1 MTNMSIR
8 SFKLSLAATA
18 IGAAIAMASSPVVA
32 QQAMQPMQPMK
43 IERGTILTQP
53 GVFGVFT
60 MFKLRPDWSKVP
72 AMERKSAAE
81 EVKKL
86 IEKHKDN
93 VLVDLYLTRGL
104 ETNSDFFFRINAY
117 DLAKAQTFMRE
128 FRSTTV
134 GKNADVFETL
144 VGVTKPLNYISKDK
158 SPGLNAGLSSATY
171 SGPAPRYVIVIPVKK
186 NAEWWNMS
194 PEERLKEMEVHT
206 TPTLDYLVN
215 VKRKLYHSTGLDDT
229 DFITYFETD
238 DLTAFNNLMLSL
250 AQVKENKFHVRWGNP
265 TTLGTIHSP
274 EDVIKALAE

>member
-1 MTNMSIR
+1 MKSN
-8 SFKLSLAATA
+8 SFSRFQLSLTAVA
-18 IGAAIAMASSPVVA
+18 IGATLSMVAMPVSA
-32 QQAMQPMQPMK
+32 QQAMQPMA
-43 IERGTILTQP
+43 IERATILSKP

-60 MFKLRPDWSKVP
+60 MFKLRPDWNKVS
-72 AMERKSAAE
+72 ASDRKGAAD

-117 DLAKAQTFMRE
+117 DLEKAQTFMRE
-128 FRSTTV
+128 FRSTTI
-134 GKNADVFETL
+134 GKNADVYETL

-158 SPGLNAGLSSATY
+158 SPALNAGLSSATY

-194 PEERLKEMEVHT
+194 PEERQKEMEVHT
-206 TPTLDYLVN
+206 TPTLAYLVN

-274 EDVIKALAE
+274 EDVVKALAE

>member
-1 MTNMSIR
+1 MKNMSIR
-8 SFKLSLAATA
+8 SFQLSMVATLVGATMALVSASAA
-18 IGAAIAMASSPVVA
+18 A
-32 QQAMQPMQPMK
+32 QQPATQPMT
-43 IERGTILTQP
+43 IERSTILTKP

-60 MFKLRPDWSKVP
+60 MFKLRPEWNKVP
-72 AMERKSAAE
+72 TAERKGAAE

-128 FRSTTV
+128 FRSTTI
-134 GKNADVFETL
+134 GKNADVFESL
-144 VGVTKPLNYISKDK
+144 VGVTKPLNYISKEK
-158 SPGLNAGLSSATY
+158 SPGLNAGLSSASY

-206 TPTLDYLVN
+206 TPTLAFLVN

-238 DLTAFNNLMLSL
+238 DLSAFNNLMLSL
-250 AQVKENKFHVRWGNP
+250 ASVKENKFHVRWGNP

-274 EDVIKALAE
+274 EDVVKALAE

>member
-1 MTNMSIR
+1 MKSTSIYR
-8 SFKLSLAATA
+8 FQLSLIATV
-18 IGAAIAMASSPVVA
+18 IGATLSMVALPAAA
-32 QQAMQPMQPMK
+32 QQAMQPMA
-43 IERGTILTQP
+43 IERATILTEP

-60 MFKLRPDWSKVP
+60 MFKLRPDWNKVP
-72 AMERKSAAE
+72 AAERKGAAD

-117 DLAKAQTFMRE
+117 DLAKAQIFMRE
-128 FRSTTV
+128 FRSTAI

-144 VGVTKPLNYISKDK
+144 VGVTKPLNYISKEK
-158 SPGLNAGLSSATY
+158 SPSLNAGLSSATY

-194 PEERLKEMEVHT
+194 PEERLKEIEVHT
-206 TPTLDYLVN
+206 APTLAYLVN

-250 AQVKENKFHVRWGNP
+250 AQVKENKYHVRWGNP

-274 EDVIKALAE
+274 EDVVKALAE

>member
-43 IERGTILTQP
+43 IERETILTQP

-104 ETNSDFFFRINAY
+104 ETNSDFFFRIHAY

-158 SPGLNAGLSSATY
+158 SPELNAGLSSATY

-206 TPTLDYLVN
+206 TPTLAYLVN

-250 AQVKENKFHVRWGNP
+250 AQVKENKFHVRWGSP

>member
-1 MTNMSIR
+1 
-8 SFKLSLAATA
+8 
-18 IGAAIAMASSPVVA
+18 
-32 QQAMQPMQPMK
+32 MQPMA
-43 IERGTILTQP
+43 IERATILSKP

-60 MFKLRPDWSKVP
+60 MFKLRPDWNKVS
-72 AMERKSAAE
+72 ASDRKGAAD

-117 DLAKAQTFMRE
+117 DLEKAQTFMRE
-128 FRSTTV
+128 FRSTTI
-134 GKNADVFETL
+134 GKNADVYETL

-158 SPGLNAGLSSATY
+158 SPALNAGLSSATY

-194 PEERLKEMEVHT
+194 PEERQKEMEAHT
-206 TPTLDYLVN
+206 TPTLAYLVN

-274 EDVIKALAE
+274 EDVVKALAE

>member
-1 MTNMSIR
+1 MKNTSIR
-8 SFKLSLAATA
+8 RFQLSLAATV
-18 IGAAIAMASSPVVA
+18 IGASLSMAALPAAA
-32 QQAMQPMQPMK
+32 QQATQPMA
-43 IERGTILTQP
+43 IERATILSKP

-60 MFKLRPDWSKVP
+60 MFKLRPDWNKVP
-72 AMERKSAAE
+72 AAERNGAAD

-128 FRSTTV
+128 FRSTV
-134 GKNADVFETL
+134 IGKNADIFETL

-158 SPGLNAGLSSATY
+158 SPALNAGLSSATY
-171 SGPAPRYVIVIPVKK
+171 SGPEPRYVIVIPVKK

-206 TPTLDYLVN
+206 TPTLAYLGN

-274 EDVIKALAE
+274 EDVVKALAE

>member
-1 MTNMSIR
+1 MKSTSIYR
-8 SFKLSLAATA
+8 FQLSLIATV
-18 IGAAIAMASSPVVA
+18 IGATLSMVALPAAA
-32 QQAMQPMQPMK
+32 QQAMQPMA
-43 IERGTILTQP
+43 IERARILTKP

-60 MFKLRPDWSKVP
+60 MFKLRPDWNKVP
-72 AMERKSAAE
+72 AAERKGAAD

-117 DLAKAQTFMRE
+117 DLAKAQIFMRE
-128 FRSTTV
+128 FRSTAI

-144 VGVTKPLNYISKDK
+144 VGVTKPLNYISKEK
-158 SPGLNAGLSSATY
+158 SPSLNAGLSSATY

-194 PEERLKEMEVHT
+194 PEERLKEIEVHT
-206 TPTLDYLVN
+206 APTLAYLGN

-250 AQVKENKFHVRWGNP
+250 AQVKENKYHVRWGNP

-274 EDVIKALAE
+274 EDVVKALAE

>member
-1 MTNMSIR
+1 MKSTSIGR
-8 SFKLSLAATA
+8 FQLSLTAAV
-18 IGAAIAMASSPVVA
+18 IGATLSMVALPAAA
-32 QQAMQPMQPMK
+32 QQAMQSMA
-43 IERGTILTQP
+43 IERATILSKP

-60 MFKLRPDWSKVP
+60 MFKLRPDWNKVP
-72 AMERKSAAE
+72 AAERKGAAD

-117 DLAKAQTFMRE
+117 DLEKAQTFMRE
-128 FRSTTV
+128 FRSTTI
-134 GKNADVFETL
+134 GKNADVYETL

-158 SPGLNAGLSSATY
+158 SPALNAGLSSATY

-206 TPTLDYLVN
+206 TPTLAYLVN

-274 EDVIKALAE
+274 EDVVKALAE